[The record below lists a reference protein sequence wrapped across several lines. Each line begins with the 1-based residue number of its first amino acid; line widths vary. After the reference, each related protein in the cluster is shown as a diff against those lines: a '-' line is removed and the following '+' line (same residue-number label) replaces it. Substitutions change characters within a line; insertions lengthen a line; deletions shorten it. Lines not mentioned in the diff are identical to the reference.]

1 MTMQSITAI
10 RPTHQT
16 LTTERWLPVPGFE
29 GRYEVSD
36 HGRIR
41 SIRNRHVKTPRVSP
55 QGYHFVMLWIYSQ
68 EETCYKRF
76 YIHRLVAM
84 AFIANYETKPMV
96 NHKDRNR
103 QNNHILNLEW
113 VTNSENVRHWQR
125 DEREKASTP
134 ACEDEQIKEE
144 DLPF

>member
-1 MTMQSITAI
+1 
-10 RPTHQT
+10 
-16 LTTERWLPVPGFE
+16 
-29 GRYEVSD
+29 
-36 HGRIR
+36 
-41 SIRNRHVKTPRVSP
+41 
-55 QGYHFVMLWIYSQ
+55 
-68 EETCYKRF
+68 
-76 YIHRLVAM
+76 M